1 MDELVLLTREVIE
14 TEPWIGVQRAQV
26 TALLER
32 AEKAEKDQKVAYGAG
47 FKHAMQLLDKAGYI
61 GAADY
66 LNESVVVVD
75 VSTVDMSKAQ
85 R

>member
-32 AEKAEKDQKVAYGAG
+32 AEKAEKELKVAYGTG
-47 FKHAMQLLDKAGYI
+47 FKYALALLDKGGYVT
-61 GAADY
+61 AADY
-66 LNESVVVVD
+66 LNESVVIVGE
-75 VSTVDMSKAQ
+75 AQ